1 MGSRTGFCNRGDNPA
16 IDRERRTSDIGS
28 ELETPGTSAETP
40 APRRRRRWK
49 ILRRLAAGLCVL
61 LVGGLVWLNGP
72 GLRWL
77 GPKVAS
83 HFLEKAGMQGKFTL
97 EGSLTGG
104 ISVKDLQLKSDKS
117 LASLSLKRFTP
128 AYQLNEVVKGR
139 IRGIAIDGLHAEL
152 RLGAEADE
160 SETEDEEKKP
170 LDLEKL
176 VQTVRS
182 VRGRILPVAIDLT
195 DISLKATRD
204 GEVVIALA
212 PSSLRH
218 PAGDAAMTL
227 NLGAITDAK
236 GREWPAQQSRIV
248 WNEDDLSIEQL
259 DPLPGI
265 GIRNLMVKLPASGG
279 PSAETELRVDDAVL
293 MVGASA
299 GFTSIT
305 VDLREGRL
313 PVGKLA
319 ERFGTELPAT
329 AELTSLSVNADGL
342 LPDPKS
348 ATGEVRMLLE
358 NIVSGEWTVPELS
371 LDVELAADRASVAA
385 GGQALGSGF
394 SLTAEAPVS
403 REGGAF
409 NPGDVT
415 GHVNVAEVSKL
426 VAALA
431 DRVKAIDPEAP
442 VPPSMVDGDFNIS
455 LKDLRPVAAEVD
467 LVLKPADPKT
477 VSSVAVK
484 GRWQPDQPVSA
495 AIALEGLKVD
505 ASYHLDTSIY
515 QADVGFDGFTSA
527 RIDPWLAVVKAGTK
541 GAVSL
546 TGKWSGG
553 GEVKAGRHRGNLSLA
568 GIDFVREGLPPVKAG
583 GDVEY
588 DWPDG
593 FSTKNLRVQ
602 AKEQTIAL
610 DARLASGL
618 LEMTNLSWR
627 DRDTA
632 MADGS
637 AKLPV
642 PADFAKW
649 REMLAEDPRPV
660 EASIESKVLSLS
672 LLKDWLPAASR
683 IDPRS
688 TGRLQLK
695 LAGTYAN
702 PVIDLVVEAKD
713 LRSPEQPKLPPA
725 DLKIAVVGKE
735 GRLSIDGSAIAPD
748 FPAAVMTA
756 SMPFRPAEWAENPD
770 LIKSE
775 PVSARVDL
783 PRIDLSRFS
792 SLVAAAKKVS
802 GTLSGNIEVAGELG
816 KPAIKGR
823 IDLTSGGLEMKNAGI
838 PAVTGVGLSVD
849 LALDRITL
857 RDLKASV
864 AGGTLQGGGS
874 LAIDNGK
881 PGALDFRVRGSHLP
895 LKRDDSLILRA
906 NADLRLAGTLEQAE
920 LSGTVSVVDSLFY
933 RDIELLPIG
942 TPFTAPSAASLPRI
956 DAPAN
961 PASSVPE
968 PFRNWGLNVR
978 VRTENPFLI
987 RGNIATG
994 RVDVNL
1000 RVGGTFGAPAPDGE
1014 VKISDFQ
1021 AALPFTTLRV
1031 RSGTVRFSPAN
1042 GLDPVLEIRGQAEP
1056 RPYRVSAFVYGTASN
1071 PQLVLTSTPPLPEN
1085 EIMTL
1090 LATGTT
1096 TTGLENPQAASSRAM
1111 QLLAEELRRGRFA
1124 VGKQLRPLLGLLDR
1138 VDFSLAEA
1146 DPYTSE
1152 SFSTAT
1158 LMITDRWYLSAG
1170 MGAEGDSRVLGIWR
1184 LSYR

>member
-1 MGSRTGFCNRGDNPA
+1 MGRRAGFCNRGDNPA

-28 ELETPGTSAETP
+28 ELETPVSSAETP

-49 ILRRLAAGLCVL
+49 ILRRLAAALCVL

-83 HFLEKAGMQGKFTL
+83 HFLQKAGMQGGFTL

-128 AYQLNEVVKGR
+128 VYQLNEVVKGR

-152 RLGAEADE
+152 RLGEGADE
-160 SETEDEEKKP
+160 TETEDEEKKP

-195 DISLKATRD
+195 EISLRATRD

-248 WNEDDLSIEQL
+248 WNEDDLTIEQL

-265 GIRNLMVKLPASGG
+265 GIRNLIVKSPASGG

-299 GFTSIT
+299 GFTSVT

-319 ERFGTELPAT
+319 ERFGAELPAT

-348 ATGEVRMLLE
+348 ATGEVRLLLE

-409 NPGDVT
+409 NPGDVR

-442 VPPSMVDGDFNIS
+442 VPPSMVDGDFNVS
-455 LKDLRPVAAEVD
+455 LKDLRPAGAEVD
-467 LVLKPADPKT
+467 LVLKPADPAL
-477 VSSVAVK
+477 VSSLALK
-484 GRWQPDQPVSA
+484 GRWQPDQPVTA

-505 ASYHLDTSIY
+505 AGYHLETSIY
-515 QADVGFDGFTSA
+515 QADVGFDGFASA

-568 GIDFVREGLPPVKAG
+568 GIDLVREGLPPVKAS

-588 DWPDG
+588 DWPAG

-602 AKEQTIAL
+602 AKEQTIAA

-618 LEMTNLSWR
+618 LELTNLSWR
-627 DRDTA
+627 DRETA

-660 EASIESKVLSLS
+660 EASIESKVLSLA

-695 LAGTYAN
+695 VAGTYAD

-725 DLKIAVVGKE
+725 DLKIAVAGKE
-735 GRLSIDGSAIAPD
+735 GRLSIEGSAIAPD

-756 SMPFRPAEWAENPD
+756 SMPFRPAEWAENPG
-770 LIKSE
+770 LIQTE
-775 PVSARVDL
+775 PVSARIDL

-823 IDLTSGGLEMKNAGI
+823 IDLTSGGLEMKDAGI
-838 PAVTGVGLSVD
+838 PAITGVGLSVD

-857 RDLKASV
+857 KDLKASV
-864 AGGTLQGGGS
+864 AGGALQGGGS

-920 LSGTVSVVDSLFY
+920 LSGTVGVVDSLFY

-1000 RVGGTFGAPAPDGE
+1000 RVGGTVGAPAPDGE

-1031 RSGTVRFSPAN
+1031 RSGTVRFSPAT
-1042 GLDPVLEIRGQAEP
+1042 GLDPVLEIRGLAEP
-1056 RPYRVSAFVYGTASN
+1056 RPYRVSVFVYGTASD

-1111 QLLAEELRRGRFA
+1111 QLFAEELRRGRFA
-1124 VGKQLRPLLGLLDR
+1124 VGKQLRPLLGVLDR

-1184 LSYR
+1184 LSFH